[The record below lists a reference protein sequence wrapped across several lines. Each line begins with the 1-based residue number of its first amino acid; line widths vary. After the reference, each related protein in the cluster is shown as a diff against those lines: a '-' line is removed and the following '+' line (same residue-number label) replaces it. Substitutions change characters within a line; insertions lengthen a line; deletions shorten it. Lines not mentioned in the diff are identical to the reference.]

1 MRRQLSLP
9 DQETGEE
16 RWRRNRRSIF
26 ALLQKSVIFAGKK
39 QRDKTEM
46 KETKTTSILFV
57 CLGNICRSPAAQAVM
72 EHLAELR
79 GVDHL
84 FEIDSAG
91 IGAWHTGQL
100 PDHRMR
106 EHGSRRGYSF
116 THRARQVKREDFGR
130 FNYIIGMDEENLH
143 DLRRVAAT
151 QENARKI
158 RCLADFLRQHPGQTT
173 VPDPYYGGP
182 QDFELA
188 LDLIE
193 DACDGLLEA
202 LLAHSAI

>member
-1 MRRQLSLP
+1 MSTTMNHPHQQS
-9 DQETGEE
+9 E
-16 RWRRNRRSIF
+16 
-26 ALLQKSVIFAGKK
+26 QKA
-39 QRDKTEM
+39 TP
-46 KETKTTSILFV
+46 TTRILFV

-72 EHLAELR
+72 EQMAERR
-79 GVDHL
+79 GVAQR

-106 EHGSRRGYSF
+106 EHGSRRGYAL
-116 THRARQVKREDFGR
+116 THRARQVKRADFDR
-130 FNYIIGMDEENLH
+130 YDYIIGMDEENLH

-158 RCLADFLRQHPGQTT
+158 RSLADYLRHHPGQAT

-182 QDFELA
+182 RDFELA

-193 DACDGLLEA
+193 DACEGLLDE
-202 LLAHSAI
+202 LLARA

>member
-1 MRRQLSLP
+1 MSTTMNHPHQQS
-9 DQETGEE
+9 E
-16 RWRRNRRSIF
+16 
-26 ALLQKSVIFAGKK
+26 QKA
-39 QRDKTEM
+39 TP
-46 KETKTTSILFV
+46 TTRILFV

-72 EHLAELR
+72 EQMAEQR
-79 GVDHL
+79 GVSHR

-91 IGAWHTGQL
+91 IGAWHSGQL

-106 EHGSRRGYSF
+106 EHGSRRGYAL
-116 THRARQVKREDFGR
+116 THRARQVKRADFDR
-130 FNYIIGMDEENLH
+130 YDYIIGMDEENLH

-158 RCLADFLRQHPGQTT
+158 GSLAHYLRHHPGQAT

-182 QDFELA
+182 RDFELA

-193 DACDGLLEA
+193 DACEGLLDE
-202 LLAHSAI
+202 LLARA